1 MMETCSEYE
10 GWSNEELL
18 KEYQKERDLKIKQE
32 LVIRYLYI
40 VKSLAV
46 QMRDVYVSFV
56 QIEDVINEGVLAIMK
71 GLDKFDLDKNV
82 KFETYISKRI
92 RGMII
97 DLARKHD
104 WVPRSMRK
112 MIKRIDMATAEL
124 YNTLGRYPTE
134 EELAGYLDISLKKY
148 QEMSAA
154 LPMVNIVSLDMVMEE
169 NSEKK
174 KTVQIVSSNSSEQ
187 PEKQF
192 LVEEEKQ
199 LLAEAV
205 KSLNHNEQLVI
216 SLYYIE
222 ELNMKQIAEVM
233 QVSEPRISQIHSNAI
248 RKLRV
253 YMKRQAG

>member
-1 MMETCSEYE
+1 MIETCSEYE
-10 GWSNEELL
+10 GWTNEDLL
-18 KEYQKERDLKIKQE
+18 KEYQKDKNLKIKQE

-112 MIKRIDMATAEL
+112 MIKKIDMATAEL
-124 YNTLGRYPTE
+124 YNILGRYPTE
-134 EELAGYLDISLKKY
+134 EELAEYLDISLKKY
-148 QEMSAA
+148 QEMAA
-154 LPMVNIVSLDMVMEE
+154 AMPMVNIVSLDMVMEE
-169 NSEKK
+169 SSEKK
-174 KTVQIVSSNSSEQ
+174 KTVQIVSANSSEQ

-205 KSLNHNEQLVI
+205 KSLNKNEQLVI